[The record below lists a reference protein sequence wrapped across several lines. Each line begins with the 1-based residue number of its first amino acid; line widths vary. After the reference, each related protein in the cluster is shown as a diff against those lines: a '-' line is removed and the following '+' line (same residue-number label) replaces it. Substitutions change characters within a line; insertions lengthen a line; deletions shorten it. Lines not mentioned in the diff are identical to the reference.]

1 MTSTDHDAAFTRPAE
16 YHTFAAILFDM
27 GKLKTQATAEGD

>member
-1 MTSTDHDAAFTRPAE
+1 MTSTNHDAAFTRPAE

-27 GKLKTQATAEGD
+27 GELKTQITAESD